1 MATEPEISF
10 AVRELQAQ
18 LGYVLYCN
26 NIYNIIYIYII
37 IIITIIIVII
47 IIDIIIII
55 YNYIYK

>member
-37 IIITIIIVII
+37 IITIIIVII

>member
-18 LGYVLYCN
+18 LGYVLYCD

-37 IIITIIIVII
+37 ITIIIVII
-47 IIDIIIII
+47 IIIDIIIIS
-55 YNYIYK
+55 YNYI